1 MRTSEKNQSHVV
13 PEPTSAEVSPQKDVD
28 GEQENRINIANGLPQ
43 GLLLDA
49 GESLLQGSSLLGG
62 QGGRGAGG
70 QTAEPQVEHF
80 PAGRLGCWERWT
92 KNGVTI
98 QLGPFPPSFRLF
110 GSVLTSLEWG
120 LRCTLDGRC

>member
-1 MRTSEKNQSHVV
+1 MRTSEKNRSHVV

-28 GEQENRINIANGLPQ
+28 GEQENRINVANSLPQ
-43 GLLLDA
+43 RLLLDA

-92 KNGVTI
+92 EKGCYHPAGTFSSFLLPVWKCIDQSGV
-98 QLGPFPPSFRLF
+98 GPEAHI
-110 GSVLTSLEWG
+110 G
-120 LRCTLDGRC
+120 